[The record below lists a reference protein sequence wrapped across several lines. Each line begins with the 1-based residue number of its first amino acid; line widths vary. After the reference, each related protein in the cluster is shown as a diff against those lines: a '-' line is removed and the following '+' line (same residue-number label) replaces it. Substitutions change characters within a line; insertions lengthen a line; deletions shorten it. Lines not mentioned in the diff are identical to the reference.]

1 MTMLCQCFSHAQDM
15 PFSGKSIRSRG
26 FDAAGCARTTA
37 GSYAGFVYEYNMEV
51 QGMKRIPKGVFF
63 IVAILIVLF
72 AVSAFVGVRYYE
84 GDVQKTAVKGLSD
97 IRWGI
102 DIRGGVEATFKP
114 DAMKSEDGSETN
126 EDVSNI
132 TDEQLD
138 SAKSIIETRMV
149 SQGITDYE
157 LFSDN
162 NSKRIIVRFP
172 WKENDENF
180 DPVKAVDD
188 LAATAHLS
196 FRNPDGEE
204 VMNGSA
210 VQSASARVS
219 NEGEYLVL
227 LDLNDEGKQIFSDVT
242 EKYLSK
248 PISIYMDD
256 TLLSAPTVQAHIT
269 DGSAQI
275 TGNFTA
281 EEAQK
286 LANQINGGA
295 LPFTLTVASYSGI
308 SPTLGQNSL
317 TAMGYA
323 GIIAFVLIALF
334 MIIRYRVPGL
344 VAVIALVGQM
354 ALSVVAITRYFG
366 VFNSFTMTLPGIAGL
381 ILSVG
386 MGVDANIITAERIK
400 EEFRSGKSLDS
411 AVDKGTKN
419 SLSAIIDGNMTVVIV
434 SIILLLVFGP
444 TNILSLI
451 FGQSTTGT
459 IYAFGYTLLMGTISN
474 FIMGVWLSRVM
485 LKSIINVKCL
495 RKKWLFGGVG
505 E

>member
-1 MTMLCQCFSHAQDM
+1 
-15 PFSGKSIRSRG
+15 
-26 FDAAGCARTTA
+26 
-37 GSYAGFVYEYNMEV
+37 
-51 QGMKRIPKGVFF
+51 MKRISKPVFF
-63 IVAILIVLF
+63 IVAILIIAF
-72 AVSAFVGVRYYE
+72 AFTAFAGIKYYD
-84 GDVQKTAVKGLSD
+84 GDIQKTVLKGIGD

-114 DAMKSEDGSETN
+114 AGDIDA
-126 EDVSNI
+126 

-149 SQGITDYE
+149 SNGITDYE
-157 LFSDN
+157 IYSDYG
-162 NSKRIIVRFP
+162 SDRIIVRFP
-172 WKENDENF
+172 WKEDDTNF
-180 DPVKAVDD
+180 DPVSAVDE
-188 LAATAHLS
+188 LAATANLT
-196 FRNPDGEE
+196 FRNPSGEV
-204 VMNGSA
+204 VMDGSA
-210 VQSASARVS
+210 VESARVGVDTS
-219 NEGEYLVL
+219 NQSSGNPGQYLVL
-227 LDLNDEGKQIFSDVT
+227 LELNSEGAKTFADITTQ
-242 EKYLSK
+242 YLNQQ
-248 PISIYMDD
+248 ISIYMDE
-256 TLLSAPTVQAHIT
+256 TMLSNPTVQSVIS

-275 TGNFTA
+275 SGNFDA
-281 EEAQK
+281 ESATK

-295 LPFTLTVASYSGI
+295 LPFSLEAASYSGI

-323 GIIAFVLIALF
+323 AIIAFILIALF
-334 MIIRYRVPGL
+334 MIIRYRIPGL
-344 VAVIALVGQM
+344 IAVIALAGQM
-354 ALSVVAITRYFG
+354 ALSIVAITRYFG

-411 AVDKGTKN
+411 AIDKGTKN

-444 TNILSLI
+444 SNILSWI
-451 FGQSTTGT
+451 FGESTTGT
-459 IYAFGYTLLMGTISN
+459 IYAFGYTLLMGVISN

-485 LKSIINVKCL
+485 LKSVINIKCL
-495 RKKWLFGGVG
+495 RKKRFFGGVD